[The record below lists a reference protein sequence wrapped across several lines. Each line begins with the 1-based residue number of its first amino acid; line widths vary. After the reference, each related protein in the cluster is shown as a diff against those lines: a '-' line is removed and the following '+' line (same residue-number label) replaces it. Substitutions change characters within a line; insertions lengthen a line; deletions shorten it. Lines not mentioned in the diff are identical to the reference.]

1 MLYIKTTENLEKDKE
16 DKQVQSFDWTFVTA
30 SSIQFIILV
39 LIFGLGFFIRV
50 FSVIRYESIIHEF
63 DPWFNYRATKLLVEQ
78 GPYKFWNWYDHESWH
93 PLGRPV
99 GPTIFPGL
107 MGTAGAFY
115 WTAHKLGFPVDI
127 RNVCVFLAPVF
138 SGFCAVSTYLFT
150 KEATHRSGPGL
161 FSALFIA
168 IVPSYISRSVAG
180 SYDNEGVAI
189 FALVLTFYLWIKSV
203 NTGSIMWSWLCSIS
217 YFYMVAAWGGYSFI
231 INIIPIYVLGL
242 IFIRKFNM
250 KVYVAYSVF
259 YIMGSV
265 LAMQIPFVK
274 FAVVKASEHLASH
287 GVFFIVQAY
296 VAATWLKERMTQDK
310 FERYSRF
317 LITTTVILAGIIFFY
332 TSVTGITRWSGR
344 SMTLLDPTYAKKY
357 IPIIASVS
365 EHQPTTWGS
374 FFFDIQYLLVF
385 MPVGFYFWYHEPTY
399 GKLFIALYGI
409 LSVYFA
415 CVMIRLMLVFAPA
428 ACCLAGIGVSNVVT
442 RCTDSIRD
450 VFKEVVADSYKEEN
464 AAFEE
469 QDDGTQ
475 TKNAKG
481 NSTGR
486 FRQLKK
492 PKAQKVEENS
502 KFPWISAVMMLTVI
516 IYILSNYVFHSTWIA
531 AEAYSSPSIILASR
545 GKNGQ
550 KFLIDDYRE
559 AYDWLRQNTDPSAKI
574 MSWWD
579 YGYQITGM
587 ANRTVLVDN
596 NTWNNTHI
604 ATVGKAFAS
613 SEKEAYKIARNL
625 DADYVLV
632 IFGGMTF
639 YSGDDISKFIWI
651 IRIASGVYPE
661 VQEGAFYANGNY
673 RIDDEATETMK
684 NSLMFKLWYY
694 RYKEVRM
701 SYQHPAG
708 YDTVRNMAVDSK
720 DIKLKYFSEAY
731 TTSRWI
737 LRIYKVNKEPNRSD
751 KIEKS
756 LL

>member
-1 MLYIKTTENLEKDKE
+1 MIWL
-16 DKQVQSFDWTFVTA
+16 
-30 SSIQFIILV
+30 
-39 LIFGLGFFIRV
+39 LGFFIRI

-63 DPWFNYRATKLLVEQ
+63 DPWFNYRATKLLVEH

-107 MGTAGAFY
+107 MATAGTFH

-127 RNVCVFLAPVF
+127 RNVCVFIAPVF
-138 SGFCAVSTYLFT
+138 SGFCAVATYLFT
-150 KEATHRSGPGL
+150 KESTHRAGPGL
-161 FSALFIA
+161 FAALFVA

-189 FALVLTFYLWIKSV
+189 FALVFTFYLWIKAV
-203 NTGSIMWSWLCSIS
+203 NTGSIMWSCLCSLS

-231 INIIPIYVLGL
+231 INIIPVYVLGL
-242 IFIRKFNM
+242 IFIKKFNM
-250 KVYVAYSVF
+250 KVYIAYSVF
-259 YIMGSV
+259 YIMGSL

-274 FAVVKASEHLASH
+274 FAVVRASEHLASH
-287 GVFFIVQAY
+287 GVFFVCQGY
-296 VAATWLKERMTQDK
+296 VVIEWLRERLTKEQ

-317 LITTTVILAGIIFFY
+317 VLTSSIIFAGTIFFY
-332 TSVTGITRWSGR
+332 ASVTGLTRWSGR

-385 MPVGFYFWYHEPTY
+385 MPVGFYFSYQTPTY

-428 ACCLAGIGVSNVVT
+428 ACCLAGIGVSEIVT
-442 RCTDSIRD
+442 RLTDSIRESFD
-450 VFKEVVADSYKEEN
+450 EVTQSLFGSDKEE
-464 AAFEE
+464 A
-469 QDDGTQ
+469 
-475 TKNAKG
+475 
-481 NSTGR
+481 
-486 FRQLKK
+486 
-492 PKAQKVEENS
+492 VEEEKDDATEDTTSVKKDAS
-502 KFPWISAVMMLTVI
+502 KAPKKKGKGKKKTDSKLDVKEAVARHPFVSSVI
-516 IYILSNYVFHSTWIA
+516 FITIILFILSKYVFHSTWIA

-545 GKNGQ
+545 GRQGQ
-550 KFLIDDYRE
+550 KVLIDDYRE
-559 AYDWLRQNTDPSAKI
+559 AYDWIRQNTDPSAKI

-613 SEKEAYKIARNL
+613 PEKEAYKIAKSL

-632 IFGGMTF
+632 LFGGMSY

-661 VQEGAFYANGNY
+661 VQEHAFYNQGRY
-673 RIDDEATETMK
+673 RIDDEATDTMK
-684 NSLMFKLWYY
+684 NSLMFKLCYY
-694 RYKEVRM
+694 RFNEVRF

-708 YDTVRNMAVDSK
+708 YDTVRNMPVDSK
-720 DIKLKYFSEAY
+720 SIKLKYFSEVY

-737 LRIYKVNKEPNRSD
+737 VRVFKVNDEPNRED
-751 KIEKS
+751 KIEGS
-756 LL
+756 IL

>member
-1 MLYIKTTENLEKDKE
+1 MIWL
-16 DKQVQSFDWTFVTA
+16 
-30 SSIQFIILV
+30 
-39 LIFGLGFFIRV
+39 LGFFIRI

-63 DPWFNYRATKLLVEQ
+63 DPWFNYRATKLLVEH

-107 MGTAGAFY
+107 MATAGTFH

-127 RNVCVFLAPVF
+127 RNVCVFIAPVF
-138 SGFCAVSTYLFT
+138 SGFCAVATYLFT
-150 KEATHRSGPGL
+150 KESTHRAGPGL
-161 FSALFIA
+161 FAALFVA

-189 FALVLTFYLWIKSV
+189 FALVFTFYLWIKAV
-203 NTGSIMWSWLCSIS
+203 NTGSIMWSCLCSLS

-231 INIIPIYVLGL
+231 INIIPVYVLGL
-242 IFIRKFNM
+242 IFIKKFNM
-250 KVYVAYSVF
+250 KVYIAYSVF
-259 YIMGSV
+259 YIMGSL

-274 FAVVKASEHLASH
+274 FAVVRASEHLASH
-287 GVFFIVQAY
+287 GVFFVCQGY
-296 VAATWLKERMTQDK
+296 VVIEWLRERLTKEQ

-317 LITTTVILAGIIFFY
+317 VLTSSIIFAGTIFFY
-332 TSVTGITRWSGR
+332 ASVTGLTRWSGR

-385 MPVGFYFWYHEPTY
+385 MPVGFYFSYQTPTY

-428 ACCLAGIGVSNVVT
+428 ACCLAGIGVSEIVT
-442 RCTDSIRD
+442 RLTDSIRESFD
-450 VFKEVVADSYKEEN
+450 EVTQSLFGSDKEE
-464 AAFEE
+464 A
-469 QDDGTQ
+469 
-475 TKNAKG
+475 
-481 NSTGR
+481 
-486 FRQLKK
+486 
-492 PKAQKVEENS
+492 VEEEKDDATEDSTSVKKDAS
-502 KFPWISAVMMLTVI
+502 KAPKKKGKGKKKTDSKLDVKEAVARHPFVSSVI
-516 IYILSNYVFHSTWIA
+516 FITIILFILSKYVFHSTWIA

-545 GKNGQ
+545 GRQGQ
-550 KFLIDDYRE
+550 KVLIDDYRE
-559 AYDWLRQNTDPSAKI
+559 AYDWIRQNTDPSAKI

-613 SEKEAYKIARNL
+613 PEKEAYKIAKSL

-632 IFGGMTF
+632 LFGGMSY

-661 VQEGAFYANGNY
+661 VQEHAFYNQGRY
-673 RIDDEATETMK
+673 RIDDEATDTMK
-684 NSLMFKLWYY
+684 NSLMFKLCYY
-694 RYKEVRM
+694 RFNEVRF

-708 YDTVRNMAVDSK
+708 YDTVRNMPVDSK
-720 DIKLKYFSEAY
+720 SIKLKYFSEVY

-737 LRIYKVNKEPNRSD
+737 VRVFKVNDEPNRED
-751 KIEKS
+751 KIEGS
-756 LL
+756 IL

>member
-1 MLYIKTTENLEKDKE
+1 MIWL
-16 DKQVQSFDWTFVTA
+16 
-30 SSIQFIILV
+30 
-39 LIFGLGFFIRV
+39 LGFFIRI

-63 DPWFNYRATKLLVEQ
+63 DPWFNYRATKLLVEH

-107 MGTAGAFY
+107 MATAGTFH

-127 RNVCVFLAPVF
+127 RNVCVFIAPVF
-138 SGFCAVSTYLFT
+138 SGFCAVATYLFT
-150 KEATHRSGPGL
+150 KESTHRAGPGL
-161 FSALFIA
+161 FAALFVA

-189 FALVLTFYLWIKSV
+189 FALVFTFYLWIKAV
-203 NTGSIMWSWLCSIS
+203 NTGSIMWSCLCSLS

-231 INIIPIYVLGL
+231 INIIPVYVLGL
-242 IFIRKFNM
+242 IFIKKFNM
-250 KVYVAYSVF
+250 KVYIAYSVF
-259 YIMGSV
+259 YIMGSL

-274 FAVVKASEHLASH
+274 FAVVRASEHLASH
-287 GVFFIVQAY
+287 GVFFVCQGY
-296 VAATWLKERMTQDK
+296 VVIEWLRERLTKEQ

-317 LITTTVILAGIIFFY
+317 VLTSSIIFAGTIFFY
-332 TSVTGITRWSGR
+332 ASVTGLTRWSGR

-385 MPVGFYFWYHEPTY
+385 MPVGFYFSYQTPTY

-428 ACCLAGIGVSNVVT
+428 ACCLAGIGVSEIVT
-442 RCTDSIRD
+442 RLTDSIRESFD
-450 VFKEVVADSYKEEN
+450 EVTQSLFGSDKEE
-464 AAFEE
+464 A
-469 QDDGTQ
+469 
-475 TKNAKG
+475 
-481 NSTGR
+481 
-486 FRQLKK
+486 
-492 PKAQKVEENS
+492 VEEEKDDTTEDTTSVKKDTS
-502 KFPWISAVMMLTVI
+502 KAPKKKGKGKKKTDSKLDVKEAVARHPFVSSVI
-516 IYILSNYVFHSTWIA
+516 FITIILFILSKYVFHSTWIA

-545 GKNGQ
+545 GRQGQ
-550 KFLIDDYRE
+550 KVLIDDYRE
-559 AYDWLRQNTDPSAKI
+559 AYDWIRQNTDPSAKI

-613 SEKEAYKIARNL
+613 PEKEAYKIAKSL

-632 IFGGMTF
+632 LFGGMSY

-661 VQEGAFYANGNY
+661 VQEHAFYNQGRY
-673 RIDDEATETMK
+673 RIDDEATDTMK
-684 NSLMFKLWYY
+684 NSLMFKLCYY
-694 RYKEVRM
+694 RFNEVRF

-708 YDTVRNMAVDSK
+708 YDTVRNMPVDSK
-720 DIKLKYFSEAY
+720 SIKLKYFSEVY

-737 LRIYKVNKEPNRSD
+737 VRVFKVNDEPNRED
-751 KIEKS
+751 KIEGS
-756 LL
+756 IL

>member
-1 MLYIKTTENLEKDKE
+1 MIWL
-16 DKQVQSFDWTFVTA
+16 
-30 SSIQFIILV
+30 
-39 LIFGLGFFIRV
+39 LGFFIRI

-63 DPWFNYRATKLLVEQ
+63 DPWFNYRATKLLVEH

-107 MGTAGAFY
+107 MATAGTFH

-127 RNVCVFLAPVF
+127 RNVCVFIAPVF
-138 SGFCAVSTYLFT
+138 SGFCAVATYLFT
-150 KEATHRSGPGL
+150 KESTHRAGPGL
-161 FSALFIA
+161 FAALFVA

-189 FALVLTFYLWIKSV
+189 FALVFTFYLWIKAV
-203 NTGSIMWSWLCSIS
+203 NTGSIMWSCLCSLS

-231 INIIPIYVLGL
+231 INIIPVYVLGL
-242 IFIRKFNM
+242 IFIKKFNM
-250 KVYVAYSVF
+250 KVYIAYSVF
-259 YIMGSV
+259 YIMGSL

-274 FAVVKASEHLASH
+274 FAVVRASEHLASH
-287 GVFFIVQAY
+287 GVFFVCQGY
-296 VAATWLKERMTQDK
+296 VVIEWLRERLTKEQ

-317 LITTTVILAGIIFFY
+317 VLTSSIIFAGTIFFY
-332 TSVTGITRWSGR
+332 ASVTGLTRWSGR

-385 MPVGFYFWYHEPTY
+385 MPVGFYFSYQTPTY

-428 ACCLAGIGVSNVVT
+428 ACCLAGIGVSEIVT
-442 RCTDSIRD
+442 RLTDSIRESFD
-450 VFKEVVADSYKEEN
+450 EVTQSLFGSDKEE
-464 AAFEE
+464 A
-469 QDDGTQ
+469 
-475 TKNAKG
+475 
-481 NSTGR
+481 
-486 FRQLKK
+486 
-492 PKAQKVEENS
+492 VEEEKDDATEDTTSVKKDTS
-502 KFPWISAVMMLTVI
+502 KAPKKKGKGKKKTDSKLDVKEAVARHPFVSSVI
-516 IYILSNYVFHSTWIA
+516 FITIILFILSKYVFHSTWIA

-545 GKNGQ
+545 GRQGQ
-550 KFLIDDYRE
+550 KVLIDDYRE
-559 AYDWLRQNTDPSAKI
+559 AYDWIRQNTDPSAKI

-613 SEKEAYKIARNL
+613 PEKEAYKIAKSL

-632 IFGGMTF
+632 LFGGMSY

-661 VQEGAFYANGNY
+661 VQEHAFYNQGRY
-673 RIDDEATETMK
+673 RIDDEATDTMK
-684 NSLMFKLWYY
+684 NSLMFKLCYY
-694 RYKEVRM
+694 RFNEVRF

-708 YDTVRNMAVDSK
+708 YDTVRNMPVDSK
-720 DIKLKYFSEAY
+720 SIKLKYFSEVY

-737 LRIYKVNKEPNRSD
+737 VRVFKVNDEPNRED
-751 KIEKS
+751 KIEGS
-756 LL
+756 IL

>member
-1 MLYIKTTENLEKDKE
+1 M
-16 DKQVQSFDWTFVTA
+16 
-30 SSIQFIILV
+30 ILV
-39 LIFGLGFFIRV
+39 IVFALGFFIRI

-161 FSALFIA
+161 FAALFIA

-203 NTGSIMWSWLCSIS
+203 NTGSIMWSCLCSIC

-242 IFIRKFNM
+242 IFIRKFTM

-296 VAATWLKERMTQDK
+296 VAATWLKERISQDK
-310 FERYSRF
+310 FVRYSRF
-317 LITTTVILAGIIFFY
+317 LITTTVIFAGTVFFY

-374 FFFDIQYLLVF
+374 FFFDVQYLLVF
-385 MPVGFYFWYHEPTY
+385 MPVGFYFCYQEPTY

-428 ACCLAGIGVSNVVT
+428 ACCLAGIGVSTVVS
-442 RCTDSIRD
+442 RCTESIREQFFNL
-450 VFKEVVADSYKEEN
+450 VKESYKDEQAAIDESTDGSQSKSSKSKQLAKVKKTTSGKSEE
-464 AAFEE
+464 
-469 QDDGTQ
+469 
-475 TKNAKG
+475 K
-481 NSTGR
+481 S
-486 FRQLKK
+486 
-492 PKAQKVEENS
+492 V
-502 KFPWISAVMMLTVI
+502 FPWASSVVMITVI
-516 IYILSNYVFHSTWIA
+516 LYILSNYVFHSTWIA

-559 AYDWLRQNTDPSAKI
+559 AYDWLRQNTSPSAKI

-613 SEKEAYKIARNL
+613 SEKEAYKIAKRL

-684 NSLMFKLWYY
+684 NSLMYKL
-694 RYKEVRM
+694 
-701 SYQHPAG
+701 
-708 YDTVRNMAVDSK
+708 
-720 DIKLKYFSEAY
+720 
-731 TTSRWI
+731 
-737 LRIYKVNKEPNRSD
+737 
-751 KIEKS
+751 
-756 LL
+756 

>member
-1 MLYIKTTENLEKDKE
+1 MIWL
-16 DKQVQSFDWTFVTA
+16 
-30 SSIQFIILV
+30 
-39 LIFGLGFFIRV
+39 LGFFIRI

-63 DPWFNYRATKLLVEQ
+63 DPWFNYRATKLLVEH

-107 MGTAGAFY
+107 MATAGTFH

-127 RNVCVFLAPVF
+127 RNVCVFIAPVF
-138 SGFCAVSTYLFT
+138 SGFCAVATYLFT
-150 KEATHRSGPGL
+150 KESTHRAGPGL
-161 FSALFIA
+161 FAALFVA

-189 FALVLTFYLWIKSV
+189 FALVFTFYLWIKAV
-203 NTGSIMWSWLCSIS
+203 NTGSIMWSCLCSLS

-231 INIIPIYVLGL
+231 INIIPVYVLGL
-242 IFIRKFNM
+242 IFIKKFNM
-250 KVYVAYSVF
+250 KVYIAYSVF
-259 YIMGSV
+259 YIMGSL

-274 FAVVKASEHLASH
+274 FAVVRASEHLASH
-287 GVFFIVQAY
+287 GVFFVCQGY
-296 VAATWLKERMTQDK
+296 VVIEWLRERLTKEQ

-317 LITTTVILAGIIFFY
+317 VLTSSIIFAGTIFFY
-332 TSVTGITRWSGR
+332 ASVTGLTRWSGR

-385 MPVGFYFWYHEPTY
+385 MPVGFYFSYQTPTY

-428 ACCLAGIGVSNVVT
+428 ACCLAGIGVSEIVT
-442 RCTDSIRD
+442 RLTDSIRESFD
-450 VFKEVVADSYKEEN
+450 EVTQSLFGSDKEE
-464 AAFEE
+464 A
-469 QDDGTQ
+469 
-475 TKNAKG
+475 
-481 NSTGR
+481 
-486 FRQLKK
+486 
-492 PKAQKVEENS
+492 VEEEKDDATEDTTSVKKDTS
-502 KFPWISAVMMLTVI
+502 KAPKKKGKGKKKTDSKLDVKEAVARHPFVSSVI
-516 IYILSNYVFHSTWIA
+516 FITIILFILSKYVFHSTWIA

-545 GKNGQ
+545 GRQGQ
-550 KFLIDDYRE
+550 KVLIDDYRE
-559 AYDWLRQNTDPSAKI
+559 AYDWIRQNTDPSAKI

-613 SEKEAYKIARNL
+613 PEKEAYKIAKSL

-632 IFGGMTF
+632 LFGGMSY

-661 VQEGAFYANGNY
+661 VQEHAFYNQGRY
-673 RIDDEATETMK
+673 RIDDEATDTMK
-684 NSLMFKLWYY
+684 NSLMFKLCYY
-694 RYKEVRM
+694 RFNEVRF

-708 YDTVRNMAVDSK
+708 YDTVRNMPVDSK
-720 DIKLKYFSEAY
+720 SIKLKYFSEVY

-737 LRIYKVNKEPNRSD
+737 VRVFKVNDEPNRDD
-751 KIEKS
+751 KIEGS
-756 LL
+756 IL